1 LKSSRV
7 VADFIEASI
16 CDTRAIEEGFFASL
30 RMTNV
35 SVSRPSLN
43 LKASGRLDSGG
54 ANVKLAIT
62 SLLLAAVLCQNA
74 CGRMDLHLAPQNP
87 IVGKWRS
94 ADGSYVVEFL
104 PTGDCSAG
112 YRMQGRE
119 VRGPCTYTVD
129 KDAITI
135 HYYGMN
141 AHPQDSGP
149 DASVIWRYSLAG
161 DNLNV
166 SVQGTSLA
174 LQRVQ

>member
-1 LKSSRV
+1 
-7 VADFIEASI
+7 
-16 CDTRAIEEGFFASL
+16 
-30 RMTNV
+30 
-35 SVSRPSLN
+35 
-43 LKASGRLDSGG
+43 
-54 ANVKLAIT
+54 VKLAIA
-62 SLLLAAVLCQNA
+62 SLLALAVLCLNG
-74 CGRMDLHLAPQNP
+74 CGPSGLRMTPQNP

-94 ADGSYVVEFL
+94 ADGSYIVEFL

-119 VRGPCTYTVD
+119 VRGPCKYTVD

-135 HYYGMN
+135 HYYGLN

-174 LQRVQ
+174 LQRVR